1 MKKFTKQ
8 FNNFEEGIK
17 ELAKVSFS
25 AEQALKWQNYELPL
39 TEAEAVKNLALNVAF
54 DRPTANG
61 VDWSNTEIE
70 ITAFGVSYKTTGGL
84 RFGWGTVL
92 GANDFDS
99 FEGKYMFYVAHPFA
113 DDDSAA
119 PAESTL
125 RKSAEESGWKEVDA
139 DVFALASYAKF

>member
-1 MKKFTKQ
+1 MKKFAKQ

-17 ELAKVSFS
+17 ELSKVSFS
-25 AEQALKWQNYELPL
+25 AEQSLKWQTYELPL
-39 TEAEAVKNLALNVAF
+39 TEEEAVKNLALNVAF
-54 DRPTANG
+54 DRPTGNG

-99 FEGKYMFYVAHPFA
+99 FEGEYMFYVAHPQA
-113 DDDSAA
+113 DENSAA
-119 PAESTL
+119 PANSTL
-125 RKSAEESGWKEVDA
+125 RKSCKEKGWKELDA
-139 DVFALASYAKF
+139 DMFALASYAKF